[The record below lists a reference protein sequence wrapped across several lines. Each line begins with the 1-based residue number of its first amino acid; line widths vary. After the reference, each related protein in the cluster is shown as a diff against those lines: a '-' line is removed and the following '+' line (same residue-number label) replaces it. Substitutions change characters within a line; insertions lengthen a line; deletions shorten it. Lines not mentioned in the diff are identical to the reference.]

1 LLLRD
6 EIVAQ
11 PLLRAMR
18 LEVRACFVRG
28 AREIELYERS
38 A

>member
-1 LLLRD
+1 LRD

-18 LEVRACFVRG
+18 ECAALTG
-28 AREIELYERS
+28 SSSTSELHD
-38 A
+38 